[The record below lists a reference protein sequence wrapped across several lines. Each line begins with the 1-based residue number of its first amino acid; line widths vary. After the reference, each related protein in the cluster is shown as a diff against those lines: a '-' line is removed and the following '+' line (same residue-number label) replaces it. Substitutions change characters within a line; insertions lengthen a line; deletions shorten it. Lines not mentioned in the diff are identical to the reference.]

1 MKRGEGM
8 NNKKGFALLG
18 NYTLLIVLGF
28 LFALPFLYTLYTS
41 LVTMQDVNK
50 LTIFPHWTL
59 ANYKLFFTNP
69 AYNVP
74 KWLFNTIVMTSIV
87 IVGNLIINPMA
98 AFALARLEFGGKKAI
113 YWIVVATMMVPY
125 QMILIPVYVNVAHLG
140 WLNSFTGLTVPFL
153 YQCLYIFML
162 RQFFI
167 GVPGEFIEAARMD
180 GLTKMGAFWR
190 IVYPLARSP
199 LITMSILSF
208 AGTWNSYLIPSTL
221 TNNPDKYVLVVGLNS
236 VKDMFFENTPL
247 IMAGVVLTTLP
258 ILLFFFVFQ
267 KQYIEGVSSSGVKG

>member
-1 MKRGEGM
+1 MKT
-8 NNKKGFALLG
+8 KKGLALTG
-18 NYTLLIVLGF
+18 NYVLLIVLGV

-41 LVTMQDVNK
+41 LVTMQDVNHLAGFSK
-50 LTIFPHWTL
+50 WTL
-59 ANYKLFFTNP
+59 ANYKLFFTND

-74 KWLFNTIVMTSIV
+74 QWLWNTVAMTAIV

-98 AFALARLEFGGKKAI
+98 GFALAKLDFAGKKWI

-140 WLNSFTGLTVPFL
+140 WLNSVLGLTIPFL
-153 YQCLYIFML
+153 YQSLYIFML

-167 GVPGEFIEAARMD
+167 SIPGEFIEAARLD

-190 IVYPLARSP
+190 IVYPLARSS
-199 LITMSILSF
+199 LITMSILAFS
-208 AGTWNSYLIPSTL
+208 GTWNSYLIPSTF
-221 TNNPDKYVLVVGLNS
+221 TSDPTKYVLVVGLNS

-247 IMAGVVLTTLP
+247 IMAGVVLATLP
-258 ILLFFFVFQ
+258 ILVFFFIFQ